1 MSMTLLQKHIKDVA
15 KYQNA
20 INTLIMHNQ
29 RMAQN
34 IEGIERRPQKS
45 MNVNRQ
51 LTILHQKRRENLR
64 RIQSIKTSADG
75 IHGRIRGIK
84 NEQSVHSL
92 LLRHTFYGKNVI
104 SILRGKEVKYF
115 HVQFGLPLKSLN
127 HVDTEYDAIVHP
139 IDFKSVYMRKKPLRD
154 VNDVI
159 RNSGIIL
166 ELKCKFLNRDCRG
179 SQWNRHLLE
188 SKHTKVIYVC
198 NHADIITATERNNI
212 DGQFQKLRSMGH
224 NIHIIHQNS
233 MLINAICS

>member
-1 MSMTLLQKHIKDVA
+1 MSMKLLKNHLRDVTKHK
-15 KYQNA
+15 NA
-20 INTLIMHNQ
+20 INVLIMHNQ
-29 RMAQN
+29 RIDQN
-34 IEGIERRPQKS
+34 IKGIERRPQKS
-45 MNVNRQ
+45 VNVTRQ
-51 LTILHQKRRENLR
+51 LNILHQKRKANLQK
-64 RIQSIKTSADG
+64 IQSIKTSTEG

-92 LLRHTFYGKNVI
+92 LLRHTFYGRNVI

-115 HVQFGLPLKSLN
+115 HVEFGVPLKSLN

-139 IDFKSVYMRKKPLRD
+139 IDFESVYMKKKPLRG
-154 VNDVI
+154 VTDVI

-179 SQWNRHLLE
+179 PQWERHLEE

-198 NHADIITATERNNI
+198 NHADIITSTERNNI

-224 NIHIIHQNS
+224 DIHIIHKNS